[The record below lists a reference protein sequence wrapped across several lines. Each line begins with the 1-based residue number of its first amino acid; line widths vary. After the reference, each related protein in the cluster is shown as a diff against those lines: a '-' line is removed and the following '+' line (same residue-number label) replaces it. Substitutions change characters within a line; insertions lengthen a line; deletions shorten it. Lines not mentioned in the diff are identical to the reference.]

1 MFLNQHL
8 HSFDEKFRLTIP
20 AKFREIPEG
29 AYIVQGLDPNL
40 LVLPPAVFE
49 TLYKHLMSMNF
60 ADQNVRILRQRIL
73 SSAEKVIPDA
83 NGRILI
89 PQNLRELA
97 GLKDKVVFV
106 GQGSHFEIWS
116 EELWLKQQELLNDT
130 ETNDKRFAAITLTLG

>member
-1 MFLNQHL
+1 MFLNSHH

-20 AKFREIPEG
+20 SRFREIPEG
-29 AYIVQGLDPNL
+29 AYLVQGLDPNL
-40 LVLPPAVFE
+40 LVLPPEVFDN
-49 TLYKHLMSMNF
+49 LYNHLMTMNY

-73 SSAEKVIPDA
+73 SSAEKVMPDS

-106 GQGSHFEIWS
+106 GAGNHFEIWS
-116 EELWLKQQELLNDT
+116 EELWQKQQELLNDT
-130 ETNDKRFAAITLTLG
+130 QTNDQRFAAITLTLG